1 MKKITLNLFVLVA
14 VMSVAVL
21 SSCRFGV
28 RGSGNVIVENR
39 KVGDFTKL
47 DVSGAYKIVLKQ
59 DSTLSL
65 SISAD
70 DNLLKYIKTEVSGDK
85 LRIYNKKNLR
95 PRGDLTITIGV
106 KSLNSV
112 ETSGAV
118 EVSSHGKIIVQ
129 DLKFDLSG
137 ATKITMDLNA
147 ANVTTDGSGATR
159 INLTGQAS
167 SHRVDLSGASKIN
180 ALDFVV
186 GDYTIETSGA
196 SKCEINVLNSL
207 NIHSSGAAKVRYR
220 GNPKTVN
227 DDKSGASSV
236 EKID

>member
-39 KVGDFTKL
+39 KVSDFTKL
-47 DVSGAYKIVLKQ
+47 DISGAYKIILKQ
-59 DSTLSL
+59 DSTLSV

-70 DNLLKYIKTEVSGDK
+70 DNLLKYIKTENNGDK
-85 LRIYNKKNLR
+85 LRIYSKKNLR

-106 KSLNSV
+106 KSLKSI

-118 EVSSHGKIIVQ
+118 EVSSNGKIIVQ

-159 INLTGQAS
+159 VNLTGQAS
-167 SHRVDLSGASKIN
+167 SHHVDLSGASKIN

-186 GDYTIETSGA
+186 GDYEIETSGA
-196 SKCEINVLNSL
+196 SKCEINVLNTL
-207 NIHSSGAAKVRYR
+207 NIHSSGASTVRYR

-236 EKID
+236 QKID